1 MFNNQYF
8 NPQYQQQDLLNMR
21 DRIDKQL
28 QFYQNQAQNH
38 IQQPPPITQNF
49 QIAPNNQNQ
58 SGVRYANSIDDVK
71 KELVF
76 SDTLFVNKEY
86 TQLWFKNALGDVK
99 TYKIEQVIELDEKD
113 LKIKELMAKISEL
126 ESEKNKDESTTNGNA
141 NVTTTSTKS
150 KPSSVSNSKSS
161 NE

>member
-1 MFNNQYF
+1 MFNNPYY

-86 TQLWFKNALGDVK
+86 TQLWLKNALGDVK

-126 ESEKNKDESTTNGNA
+126 ESETNNECTANNSNA
-141 NVTTTSTKS
+141 NEPVTNKKS
-150 KPSSVSNSKSS
+150 
-161 NE
+161 